1 MQSNSITREYTE
13 TLRQIASERRLDEIK
28 KLVKVSTYWRSLADI
43 LQITGS
49 VIAAIASLLCYS
61 ASVWGTGVSG
71 IHSIDKWF
79 CYLAGIIGTVG
90 SIFLGWAHGCKKKAL
105 EYEEIINNVF
115 KLAGVIDEDHNTDAN
130 LGIILEPETQAINDR
145 EPEMN
150 ADDIATPNA
159 DPVANEDAKTPSMP
173 TPVTP

>member
-13 TLRQIASERRLDEIK
+13 TLRQIASERRLNEIK

-115 KLAGVIDEDHNTDAN
+115 KLAGVIDEDHNDAN
-130 LGIILEPETQAINDR
+130 LGVILEPESQEIHNR
-145 EPEMN
+145 EPEIN
-150 ADDIATPNA
+150 TDDVEIANA
-159 DPVANEDAKTPSMP
+159 DPVTNVDEKISPSMS